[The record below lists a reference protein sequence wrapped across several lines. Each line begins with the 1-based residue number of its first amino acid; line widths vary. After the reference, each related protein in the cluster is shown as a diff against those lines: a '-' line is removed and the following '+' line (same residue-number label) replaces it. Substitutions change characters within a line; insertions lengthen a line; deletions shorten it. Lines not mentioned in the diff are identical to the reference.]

1 MFIKKQNQYST
12 YNESDSISKMSLNSS
27 YDESFFFPLDI
38 ENKEINIKTNS
49 KRDYQYKAVAI
60 YKIGISIDKL
70 FPIKQKIL
78 GKKGEN
84 LKKIIIKCAH
94 PFNDYS
100 TKIRLRGKG
109 SGYKEGNNKEESN
122 VPLQLC
128 ISSLNI
134 NAFHDCCIE
143 IENLLKK
150 IYFEYYVYQ
159 YGIMNQALQNSQ
171 YRYPIIMKK
180 IDKEMYLIDRKF

>member
-84 LKKIIIKCAH
+84 LKKIK
-94 PFNDYS
+94 
-100 TKIRLRGKG
+100 KIRK
-109 SGYKEGNNKEESN
+109 YN
-122 VPLQLC
+122 
-128 ISSLNI
+128 
-134 NAFHDCCIE
+134 
-143 IENLLKK
+143 
-150 IYFEYYVYQ
+150 
-159 YGIMNQALQNSQ
+159 
-171 YRYPIIMKK
+171 
-180 IDKEMYLIDRKF
+180 